1 MADDEG
7 LEKQEAGA
15 EPWML
20 TYGDMVTLLLTF
32 FVLLFAFST
41 IDVQKFREAVI
52 SLKGSLGVLSGGE
65 QVIYPDLDLP
75 KPDPASGQPVAT
87 QDLAQPVPTESERP
101 GPEGEKADVNTYQSG
116 DGRVVALPNVALF
129 DPGAVEIKPEFA
141 AFLDRSVEQIR
152 YYKDKQVSII
162 GHADAQPLSP
172 NSKYKS
178 NWDLASARAESVI
191 NYFVNKH
198 GIPQKRFSLT
208 AYSKY
213 RPVPARDGE
222 ERDEDLERQRRIDII
237 FHSKRTLNRFDT
249 VQLSPE

>member
-1 MADDEG
+1 MADEEG

-32 FVLLFAFST
+32 FVLLFAFAT
-41 IDVQKFREAVI
+41 IDVQKFRIMIRSVQAN
-52 SLKGSLGVLSGGE
+52 LGVVSGGE
-65 QVIYPDLDLP
+65 GVFELGDLS
-75 KPDPASGQPVAT
+75 KPDPDAGQPVAT
-87 QDLAQPVPTESERP
+87 QDLAQPVQTESEHQ
-101 GPEGEKADVNTYQSG
+101 GPEGEKADVDTPQSG
-116 DGRVVALPNVALF
+116 HGHVVALPNTIFF
-129 DPGAVEIKPEFA
+129 DAGSAEIKPEFA
-141 AFLDRSVEQIR
+141 KSLDIVAVHLIG
-152 YYKDKQVSII
+152 YYDNQVSIV
-162 GHADAQPLSP
+162 GHADLQPPSP

-198 GIPQKRFSLT
+198 GIPQKRFSLI

-222 ERDEDLERQRRIDII
+222 ERDEDLKRQRRIDII